1 MIKKKGWSV
10 LHNTKLHTF
19 VFDSL
24 LSQSQCM
31 SGTPCSHDLT
41 NQLMTKLK
49 DMGLPKVE
57 GAAYSVLVSH
67 PVLTIP
73 STLRTMD
80 GDGNVMETVTLYGQE
95 TVNDTTEKPSSG
107 NTSNGKCFPNL

>member
-1 MIKKKGWSV
+1 
-10 LHNTKLHTF
+10 
-19 VFDSL
+19 
-24 LSQSQCM
+24 M

-57 GAAYSVLVSH
+57 GAAYNVLVSH

-73 STLRTMD
+73 STLKTMD
-80 GDGNVMETVTLYGQE
+80 GDGNVMEAITLYGRE
-95 TVNDTTEKPSSG
+95 PEKNDTTEKTSSG
-107 NTSNGKCFPNL
+107 KNTKRVPVKYL